1 MNKGL
6 LVLNILLLA
15 SVAVLFYL
23 YFNNKNNGPVSVK
36 PMQTDTASA
45 REHTPVAYFEMDS
58 IETSFI
64 LSKEMQAEVLK
75 REEAINDSLN
85 RMRAYLQL
93 EFQKFQAQRSKLT
106 PEQINEESNRLS
118 QLDQDIKNAE
128 KLLNHDY
135 QKFYMNKQQ
144 EVVSLIK
151 DYCREFNRDKKYSYI
166 IANEPG
172 LFYFKDTAYN
182 ITAELLKGLN
192 EFYSKK
198 RKN

>member
-45 REHTPVAYFEMDS
+45 WEHTPVAYFEMDS

-93 EFQKFQAQRSKLT
+93 EFQKFQAQRSRLT

-128 KLLNHDY
+128 KLLNQDY

-151 DYCREFNRDKKYSYI
+151 DYCREFNKDKKYSYI

>member
-6 LVLNILLLA
+6 LALNILLLA
-15 SVAVLFYL
+15 AVAILFYL
-23 YFNNKNNGPVSVK
+23 YFNNKNNGSVSVK
-36 PMQTDTASA
+36 PKGPDTASA
-45 REHTPVAYFEMDS
+45 WEHTPVAYFEMDS
-58 IETSFI
+58 IETNFI
-64 LSKEMQAEVLK
+64 LSKEMQTEVLK

-85 RMRAYLQL
+85 SMRAHLQL

-106 PEQINEESNRLS
+106 PEQINEESIRLS
-118 QLDQDIKNAE
+118 QLDLEIKNAE
-128 KLLNHDY
+128 KLLNQDY

-151 DYCREFNRDKKYSYI
+151 DYCSEFNRDKKYSYI

-192 EFYSKK
+192 EFYSRK

>member
-15 SVAVLFYL
+15 AVAVLYYL
-23 YFNNKNNGPVSVK
+23 YFNSKSDGSVSVK
-36 PMQTDTASA
+36 PMGPDTASA
-45 REHTPVAYFEMDS
+45 WEHTPVAYFEMDS

-75 REEAINDSLN
+75 REETINDSLN
-85 RMRAYLQL
+85 RMRANLQL

-118 QLDQDIKNAE
+118 LLDQDIKNAE
-128 KLLNHDY
+128 KLLNQDY

-151 DYCREFNRDKKYSYI
+151 DYCREFNKDKKYSYI